1 MKRIS
6 CNRIL
11 SLFLSL
17 TILFTTLPFN
27 PIDANTEPSVGATHS
42 NYGSVIGNTAQLNLE
57 YYDSFLIHNNPVNFD
72 YDTDWANEEYW
83 VSCSYAEE
91 EESGIPESIE
101 FVITN
106 YYWDSESTALWYKV
120 EAAPGQ
126 TLPEKL
132 QQYPWVYQND
142 TENYE
147 DPELAEEYPDMLLI
161 TSGGKNYVFDA
172 EGNPVTEATVSTTE
186 TVTVK
191 AETSL
196 QSADIDYKW
205 QICYDT
211 VNDLWVD
218 ITGNDSAEITLTAG
232 MAISLMDENDQ
243 VLVRCV
249 TSAGSKRVT
258 SAPIAVTLQQK
269 RDVEEAA
276 PADYSHMTRKA
287 SVPSTDFGIAPVA
300 ETTTTY
306 NVIIQYLDE
315 QGENVVADPYTSVV
329 SPTTILT
336 NTISFPRVLGYE
348 PHVYKDGNW
357 VRQDTYTFDGTPFTD
372 DFTLEVRYFPGSVEY
387 KVNIFVQNAEND
399 AYTLMNSYVGHELTG
414 TVLDKISV
422 DVTGCYQ
429 SRFSSNH
436 AAIAADGSTVFNLH
450 YDRIYYLMKFDLD
463 GGYGVYPIY
472 ARHGAKLDIPNPT
485 KAGYSFI
492 GWDQTE
498 GTPAVSDQTLN
509 DGIPNTMYEY
519 MPIGNTAYKAKWK
532 EAENAKVTI
541 VYWGQDP
548 NDWKKYDYKES
559 VEIYAEVGSTLTF
572 GTNQFVC
579 TLTEHKHNNCPT
591 LCKIK
596 EHSHSVEDGCY
607 QPNCNRPNSHS
618 HIDSKCT
625 LKCSHGAHKKDC
637 YTVAGNGNYGLF
649 VTNKPTRTL
658 TSQGNGIY
666 TYTTGSGYGRTT
678 HYYLNVDDI
687 WYCAGAEDRR
697 GNVDYHDSS
706 SITIACNHGHTDACY
721 SCGLNDGPHVHSVA
735 QGCYNLICQ
744 DEAHLHSAACYSC
757 IAHEHTNSCSL
768 KTPNGEAYDPKLW
781 TLNTDPEKN
790 KAVTVAPDG
799 STVMNVYYDRTT
811 VTMHFR
817 KSGSNS
823 DDYGT
828 ISDKWGANIE
838 DEFESICEK
847 AGGQSWS
854 EQKQASFP
862 LTNHLV
868 IMPQE
873 NRTYYHYTGSG
884 SKIWVMTYYR
894 ESLTSGEYEVAFTVK
909 LKRSDTTYVS
919 EEEYI
924 ELEGFIIN
932 HDLSTDEEEPTD
944 GAKFYYDRAGYQVEF
959 NNGAGVVKT
968 SKVLY
973 EANLGSYDFIPAA
986 PSYYEAGSVQ
996 FAGWYQNPECTG
1008 DEVKLDQTTMPS
1020 SNMILYAK
1028 WIPVKH
1034 DVTVY
1039 RYRDAAGE
1047 LHDLLCNHTDEAI
1060 GDMEALGAISH
1071 GELLNKHYI
1080 PEKPTNGNYNFV
1092 TWAYYDKD
1100 LQKEVTI
1107 DINNFVVTKDVEIYA
1122 KWSSNV
1128 QVPYTIKYMI
1138 EGTTTEIAAPTEGK
1152 HYAGETHTF
1161 NAKTAGQLNAG
1172 YQTGYFPTITSH
1184 SIDFKTED
1192 SSYEHIFY
1200 YVKKDAVPYTVY
1212 YVTNQQN
1219 ATNSLTEIKLTE
1231 GGEEKTYYIVADTK
1245 QVSDNKNAIVTE
1257 NFKTVPGYMPDAY
1270 QKTLIIDGSDGANNQ
1285 IIFKYS
1291 VDKQHAYYKVTHW
1304 VEQTDGSW
1312 FAHASNETV
1321 GTIGETIHVNQMDIA
1336 GFTYKETTY
1345 TVGDNA
1351 PSTTNSALTADGLE
1365 IDLYYTRNKYPYTVQ
1380 YVLQGSTE
1388 NTVLYTETFQ
1398 DQYYGDTVYHEA
1410 PEHYGTGDIYKRTSA
1425 EKLSTVIQ
1433 TDAAK
1438 NVITFYYVEQEVTIK
1453 YAVANGLGGTVN
1465 PSQETVLI
1473 KSEDA
1478 KGSVAAP
1485 LSSAYKFVGWYDAQ
1499 GNLLSTEL
1507 KFVPEKVNGLNV
1519 TAIYYAK
1526 FEYNLT
1532 SLTIVKNGVDKF
1544 KDIDPNQS
1552 FVFDIYDGDTDTLVT
1567 TVTVNSTTDW
1577 KVVVDGLTVGKL
1589 YKVTEKTDWS
1599 WRYNCTG
1606 WEYEDSNATVTGA
1619 DHVASIQLGVGGTIT
1634 FTNTRDNEQWLDG
1647 DSWCNN
1653 IFK

>member
-1 MKRIS
+1 MTKILKRK
-6 CNRIL
+6 RLL
-11 SLFLSL
+11 SLVLALSL
-17 TILFTTLPFN
+17 LITLMPPLSIPGYSEELTDN
-27 PIDANTEPSVGATHS
+27 AELATSDSGLNNYGAAIGAVAQWNYVTSVLLASNHYESNGDVCAGVSVNALPKKLAIVDYAYNDANAV
-42 NYGSVIGNTAQLNLE
+42 
-57 YYDSFLIHNNPVNFD
+57 
-72 YDTDWANEEYW
+72 
-83 VSCSYAEE
+83 
-91 EESGIPESIE
+91 
-101 FVITN
+101 
-106 YYWDSESTALWYKV
+106 LWYKV
-120 EAAPGQ
+120 DAAPGY
-126 TLPEKL
+126 TWP
-132 QQYPWVYQND
+132 
-142 TENYE
+142 
-147 DPELAEEYPDMLLI
+147 EEYA
-161 TSGGKNYVFDA
+161 NYHWVDSYTIRIVSQNGMTGVFDA

-196 QSADIDYKW
+196 QSADITYQW

-315 QGENVVADPYTSVV
+315 QGENIVADPYTSVV

-387 KVNIFVQNAEND
+387 KVNIYVQNAEND

-414 TVLDKISV
+414 TVLDKINYP
-422 DVTGCYQ
+422 VTGCYQ

-519 MPIGNTAYKAKWK
+519 MPIGNTAYKAEWK

-548 NDWKKYDYKES
+548 NNWKKYDYKES
-559 VEIYAEVGSTLTF
+559 VEIYAKVGSTLTF
-572 GTNQFVC
+572 GADQFVC

-591 LCKIK
+591 ICKTE
-596 EHSHSVEDGCY
+596 EHAHSVEDGCY

-618 HIDSKCT
+618 HIESKCA

-649 VTNKPTRTL
+649 ETKKPTQTL
-658 TSQGNGIY
+658 TTQGNGVY
-666 TYTTGSGYGRTT
+666 TYTTGSGSSRTT
-678 HYYLNVDDI
+678 HYYLNIGDK
-687 WYCAGAEDRR
+687 WYCAGKENSW

-706 SITIACNHGHTDACY
+706 SITIACNHGHTDVCY
-721 SCGLNDGPHVHSVA
+721 SCGLNDGPHVHSVE

-768 KTPNGEAYDPKLW
+768 KTPNGEAYDPNLW

-811 VTMHFR
+811 FTLTFSYAYNKVSKEFE
-817 KSGSNS
+817 KVK
-823 DDYGT
+823 T
-828 ISDKWGANIE
+828 ITNKWGANISEEYVAIAKDCGSTFWFHDDDIYGACTNYFGVMPKPYDEEGNETDYTYFHLDANGDEGTMYYKGADLTGGYTVNLFSVPNVGGYSITDE
-838 DEFESICEK
+838 DKYEFEGYTFSHLDADYNSYSGRYSCSGAIFYYTRNSYTLDFNDGEK
-847 AGGQSWS
+847 VVRN
-854 EQKQASFP
+854 EIVPYQKS
-862 LTNHLV
+862 LG
-868 IMPQE
+868 
-873 NRTYYHYTGSG
+873 TY
-884 SKIWVMTYYR
+884 
-894 ESLTSGEYEVAFTVK
+894 AFT
-909 LKRSDTTYVS
+909 
-919 EEEYI
+919 
-924 ELEGFIIN
+924 
-932 HDLSTDEEEPTD
+932 PT
-944 GAKFYYDRAGYQVEF
+944 
-959 NNGAGVVKT
+959 
-968 SKVLY
+968 
-973 EANLGSYDFIPAA
+973 A

-1028 WIPVKH
+1028 WVPVKH

-1039 RYRDAAGE
+1039 RYRDADGN

-1138 EGTTTEIAAPTEGK
+1138 EGTTTEIAAPSEGK

-1380 YVLQGSTE
+1380 YVLQGTD
-1388 NTVLYTETFQ
+1388 TVLYTETFQ

-1438 NVITFYYVEQEVTIK
+1438 NVITFYYVEKEVTIK

-1485 LSSAYKFVGWYDAQ
+1485 LSSAYKFVGWYDAK
-1499 GNLLSTEL
+1499 GNLRSTEL
-1507 KFVPEKVNGLNV
+1507 KFVPEKVDGLNV

-1532 SLTIVKNGVDKF
+1532 SLTIVKDGVDKF

-1567 TVTVNSTTDW
+1567 TVTVNSTTGW

-1619 DHVASIQLGVGGTIT
+1619 DHVASIKLGVGGTIT

>member
-1 MKRIS
+1 MT
-6 CNRIL
+6 RIL
-11 SLFLSL
+11 KRKRLLSL
-17 TILFTTLPFN
+17 VLALSLLITLMPPLSIPGYSEELTDNAELATSDSGFRN
-27 PIDANTEPSVGATHS
+27 YGAAIGAVAQWNNVTSVLLASNHFESKGDVCAGVSVNALPKKLAIVDYAYNDANAV
-42 NYGSVIGNTAQLNLE
+42 
-57 YYDSFLIHNNPVNFD
+57 
-72 YDTDWANEEYW
+72 
-83 VSCSYAEE
+83 
-91 EESGIPESIE
+91 
-101 FVITN
+101 
-106 YYWDSESTALWYKV
+106 LWYKV
-120 EAAPGQ
+120 DAAPGY
-126 TLPEKL
+126 TWP
-132 QQYPWVYQND
+132 
-142 TENYE
+142 
-147 DPELAEEYPDMLLI
+147 EEYA
-161 TSGGKNYVFDA
+161 NYHWVDSYTIRIVSQNGMTGVFDA

-196 QSADIDYKW
+196 QSADITYKW

-249 TSAGSKRVT
+249 TSVGSKRVT

-315 QGENVVADPYTSVV
+315 QGEHVVADPYTSVV

-357 VRQDTYTFDGTPFTD
+357 VRQNTYTFDGTPFTD
-372 DFTLEVRYFPGSVEY
+372 DFTLEVRYFPGSVDY
-387 KVNIFVQNAEND
+387 KVNIYIQNAEND
-399 AYTLMNSYVGHELTG
+399 EYTLMTSYVGHELTG

-422 DVTGCYQ
+422 DVPGCYQ
-429 SRFSSNH
+429 SRFSSNY

-541 VYWGQDP
+541 VYWGENP
-548 NDWKKYDYKES
+548 NDEKYSYLES
-559 VEIYAEVGSTLTF
+559 QELYVKPGTELTF
-572 GTNQFVC
+572 GTNKLVC
-579 TLTEHKHNNCPT
+579 TLTPHTHGSGCTYNCGKTPHTHSLDNNP
-591 LCKIK
+591 
-596 EHSHSVEDGCY
+596 SCY
-607 QPNCNRPNSHS
+607 QLTCTTKSHNHKESGCQLTNCKHT
-618 HIDSKCT
+618 HIT
-625 LKCSHGAHKKDC
+625 DC
-637 YTVAGNGNYGLF
+637 YNFGYDRLHEISMPSA
-649 VTNKPTRTL
+649 TL
-658 TSQGNGIY
+658 TNVGNGIY
-666 TYTTGSGYGRTT
+666 TYKRNAYIGGGTVTCYCLNLDGKWYQGYM
-678 HYYLNVDDI
+678 
-687 WYCAGAEDRR
+687 
-697 GNVDYHDSS
+697 DSTQ
-706 SITIACNHGHTDACY
+706 ITISCKHAHTDVCY
-721 SCGLNDGPHVHSVA
+721 SCGKNVGTHVHSLE
-735 QGCYNLICQ
+735 QECYTLTCQ
-744 DEAHLHSAACYSC
+744 TEAHTHSDTCYSC
-757 IAHEHTNSCSL
+757 IAHTHTDDCYL
-768 KTPNGEAYDPKLW
+768 KTNRQDATKYYYVKSD
-781 TLNTDPEKN
+781 T
-790 KAVTVAPDG
+790 VTVAVDG
-799 STVMNVYYDRTT
+799 STVMNVYYDRVEYAVEFHKNQDCTNEYT
-811 VTMHFR
+811 DLRITA
-817 KSGSNS
+817 
-823 DDYGT
+823 
-828 ISDKWGANIE
+828 KWGASILNKWPTYNGSSSWRVE
-838 DEFESICEK
+838 DKSNTWQNSI
-847 AGGQSWS
+847 Q
-854 EQKQASFP
+854 
-862 LTNHLV
+862 
-868 IMPQE
+868 IMPIGGAKFWGPKTG
-873 NRTYYHYTGSG
+873 NSSDKAYYYVEALPGAT
-884 SKIWVMTYYR
+884 
-894 ESLTSGEYEVAFTVK
+894 
-909 LKRSDTTYVS
+909 DTIVHNGVTYVLHHTDVS
-919 EEEYI
+919 SSS
-924 ELEGFIIN
+924 G
-932 HDLSTDEEEPTD
+932 DVTDEERYGIEGFKYKEGTSN
-944 GAKFYYDRAGYQVEF
+944 GTSYNNAKFYYVRETYLLEF
-959 NNGAGVVKT
+959 NNGEGIVKT
-968 SKVLY
+968 ESVKYQYGLS
-973 EANLGSYDFIPAA
+973 SYAFQPKA
-986 PSYYEAGSVQ
+986 PSKYEPGSVE

-1008 DEVKLDQTTMPS
+1008 DEVKLDKTTMPS
-1020 SNMILYAK
+1020 SKMILYAK
-1028 WIPVKH
+1028 WVPVKH

-1039 RYRDAAGE
+1039 RYRDAAGK
-1047 LHDLLCNHTDEAI
+1047 LHDLLCNHTDESI
-1060 GDMEALGAISH
+1060 ETEQGEVPGLGSISH

-1080 PEKPTNGNYNFV
+1080 PKKPTNGNYNFV

-1138 EGTTTEIAAPTEGK
+1138 EGTTTEIAAPSEGK

-1161 NAKTAGQLNAG
+1161 NAKTAGQLYAD
-1172 YQTGYFPTITSH
+1172 YRTGYFPTITSH
-1184 SIDFKTED
+1184 SIDFKTGD
-1192 SSYEHIFY
+1192 SSYEPIFY

-1219 ATNSLTEIKLTE
+1219 ATNSLAEIKLTE
-1231 GGEEKTYYIVADTK
+1231 DGEEKTYYILADTK
-1245 QVSDNKNAIVTE
+1245 QVNDNKNAIVTE
-1257 NFKTVPGYMPDAY
+1257 NFKKVPGYMPDAY

-1285 IIFKYS
+1285 IVFKYS
-1291 VDKQHAYYKVTHW
+1291 ADKQHAYYKVTHYTK
-1304 VEQTDGSW
+1304 QIDGTW
-1312 FAHASNETV
+1312 FAHASQETV
-1321 GTIGETIHVNQMDIA
+1321 GTIGETIHVDPMNIE
-1336 GFTYKETTY
+1336 GFTHSKTEYK
-1345 TVGDNA
+1345 VGDNA
-1351 PSTTNSALTADGLE
+1351 PTKTNSALTADGLE
-1365 IDLYYTRNKYPYTVQ
+1365 INLYYERNKYPYTVQ

-1410 PEHYGTGDIYKRTSA
+1410 PEHYGTGNIYKRTSA

-1485 LSSAYKFVGWYDAQ
+1485 LSSAYKFVGWYDEQ
-1499 GNLLSTEL
+1499 GNLRSTEL
-1507 KFVPEKVNGLNV
+1507 KFVPEKVDGLNV
-1519 TAIYYAK
+1519 TATYHAK

-1619 DHVASIQLGVGGTIT
+1619 DHVASIKLGVGGTIT